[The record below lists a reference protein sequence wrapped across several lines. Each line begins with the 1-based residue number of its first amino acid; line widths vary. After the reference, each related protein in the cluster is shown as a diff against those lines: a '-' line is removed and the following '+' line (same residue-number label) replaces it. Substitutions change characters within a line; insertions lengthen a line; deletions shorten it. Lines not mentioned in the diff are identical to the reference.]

1 VNQQVKIVVATNNK
15 KKLEEIRAIMQ
26 DERIELISLDRFPG
40 IKDIPETGFTFRE
53 NAVIKA
59 KAVYTITGFPA
70 IADDSG
76 IALDQLDGRP
86 GVYSARFA
94 GKDADDRKNN
104 AKLQEELSAF
114 PEPHTGRYICSAVFY
129 DGVRLIASEGKLEG
143 RIITA
148 ARGSNGFG
156 YDPYFLPEGYTITTA
171 EMDPAEKNRI
181 SHRYHAFQSLKEK
194 IVHEI
199 LKK

>member
-1 VNQQVKIVVATNNK
+1 MKIVIATNNK

-26 DERIELISLDRFPG
+26 DERLELISLDRFPG
-40 IKDIPETGFTFRE
+40 IKDIPETGTTFRE

-59 KAVYTITGFPA
+59 KTVYNKTGFPA

-86 GVYSARFA
+86 GVYSARYA
-94 GKDADDRKNN
+94 GKDADDRMNN

-129 DGVRLIASEGKLEG
+129 DGIKLLAAEGKLEG
-143 RIITA
+143 KIITIP
-148 ARGSNGFG
+148 RGNNGFG
-156 YDPYFLPEGYTITTA
+156 YDPYFMPDGYSITTA
-171 EMDPAEKNRI
+171 EMDRAEKNRI

-194 IVHEI
+194 IIHEI
-199 LKK
+199 IKK

>member
-1 VNQQVKIVVATNNK
+1 MKIVIATNNK
-15 KKLEEIRAIMQ
+15 KKLAEIQAIMQ

-40 IKDIPETGFTFRE
+40 IKDIPETGTTFRE

-59 KAVYTITGFPA
+59 KAVYSKTGFPA

-86 GVYSARFA
+86 GVYSARYA

-129 DGVRLIASEGKLEG
+129 DGQKLLAAEGKLEG
-143 RIITA
+143 KIITLP
-148 ARGSNGFG
+148 RGNNGFG
-156 YDPYFLPEGYTITTA
+156 YDPYFQPDGYTITTA

-181 SHRYHAFQSLKEK
+181 SHRYHAFQILKEK
-194 IVHEI
+194 IVNEI
-199 LKK
+199 LTK

>member
-1 VNQQVKIVVATNNK
+1 MKIVIATNNK
-15 KKLEEIRAIMQ
+15 KKLAEIQAIMQ

-40 IKDIPETGFTFRE
+40 IKDIPETGSTFRE

-59 KAVYTITGFPA
+59 KAVYTKTGFPA

-86 GVYSARFA
+86 GVYSARYA
-94 GKDADDRKNN
+94 GKDADDQKNN
-104 AKLQEELSAF
+104 AKLQQELLAY

-129 DGVRLIASEGKLEG
+129 DGARLIASEGKLEG

-156 YDPYFLPEGYTITTA
+156 YDPYFVPDGYTITTA

-194 IVHEI
+194 ILHEV
-199 LKK
+199 LTK

>member
-1 VNQQVKIVVATNNK
+1 MKIVVATNNK

-40 IKDIPETGFTFRE
+40 IKDIPETGTTFRE

-59 KAVYTITGFPA
+59 KAVYNKTGFPS

-76 IALDQLDGRP
+76 IALDQLEGRP
-86 GVYSARFA
+86 GVYSARYA

-114 PEPHTGRYICSAVFY
+114 PEPHTGRYICAAVFY
-129 DGVRLIASEGKLEG
+129 DGVKLIAVEGKLEG
-143 RIITA
+143 RIIK
-148 ARGSNGFG
+148 RPQGDNGFG
-156 YDPYFLPEGYTITTA
+156 YDPYFMPIGYTITTA
-171 EMDPAEKNRI
+171 EMNPAEKNRI
-181 SHRYHAFQSLKEK
+181 SHRYHAFTSLKEK
-194 IVHEI
+194 IFNEI

>member
-1 VNQQVKIVVATNNK
+1 MKIVIATNNK
-15 KKLEEIRAIMQ
+15 KKLAEIQAIMQ
-26 DERIELISLDRFPG
+26 DERIELISLDCFPG
-40 IKDIPETGFTFRE
+40 IKDIPETGTTFRE

-59 KAVYTITGFPA
+59 KAVYSKTGFPA

-86 GVYSARFA
+86 GVYSARYA

-129 DGVRLIASEGKLEG
+129 DGARLIASEGKLEG
-143 RIITA
+143 LILTA
-148 ARGSNGFG
+148 PRGNNGFG
-156 YDPYFLPEGYTITTA
+156 YDPYFLPDGYTITTA

-194 IVHEI
+194 IVNEI
-199 LKK
+199 LTK

>member
-1 VNQQVKIVVATNNK
+1 MKIVIATNNK
-15 KKLEEIRAIMQ
+15 KKLAEIQAIMQ

-40 IKDIPETGFTFRE
+40 IKDIPETGTTFRE

-59 KAVYTITGFPA
+59 KAVYSKTGFPA

-86 GVYSARFA
+86 GVYSARYA

-129 DGVRLIASEGKLEG
+129 DGQKLLAAEGKLEG
-143 RIITA
+143 KIITLP
-148 ARGSNGFG
+148 RGNNGFG
-156 YDPYFLPEGYTITTA
+156 YDPYFQPDGYTITTA

-194 IVHEI
+194 IVNEI
-199 LKK
+199 LTK